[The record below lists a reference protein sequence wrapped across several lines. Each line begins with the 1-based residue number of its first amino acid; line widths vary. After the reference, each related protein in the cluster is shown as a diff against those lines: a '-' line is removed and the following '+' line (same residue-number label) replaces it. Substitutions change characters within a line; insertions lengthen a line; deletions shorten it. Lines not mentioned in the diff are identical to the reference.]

1 MRKFVVSGAAAAALF
16 VVGCA
21 SQSPAPGSAA
31 APAAQAAA
39 PANSWTARLASLKT
53 ELESSTKGTGVVI
66 EQTTD
71 NQLHLVIPNEL
82 SFDVGRANV
91 KRNLAQV
98 LDKAAEGLK
107 SATAASVR
115 VVGHTDNTGSEEG
128 NERLSVSR
136 ADSVRNHLV
145 GRGVSTTAITTDG
158 RGSRE
163 PLADN
168 STPAG
173 RAQNRRVEITIVPVT
188 EENVQKA
195 KQG

>member
-1 MRKFVVSGAAAAALF
+1 MRKFVVSGAAAAALLF
-16 VVGCA
+16 IAGCA
-21 SQSPAPGSAA
+21 SQSAPPPAP
-31 APAAQAAA
+31 APAVAPAA
-39 PANSWTARLASLKT
+39 PANSWTARLAALKT
-53 ELESSTKGTGVVI
+53 DLETSTKGTGVVI
-66 EQTTD
+66 EQTAD

-82 SFDVGRANV
+82 SFDTGRSNV

-98 LDKAAEGLK
+98 LDKVAEGLK

-115 VVGHTDNTGSEEG
+115 VVGHTDSTGSEEG

-145 GRGVSTTAITTDG
+145 SRGISTTVITTDG

-168 STPAG
+168 NTAAG
-173 RAQNRRVEITIVPVT
+173 RAQNRRVEIFVA
-188 EENVQKA
+188 EK
-195 KQG
+195 G

>member
-1 MRKFVVSGAAAAALF
+1 MRKFVVSGAAAAALLF
-16 VVGCA
+16 IAGCA
-21 SQSPAPGSAA
+21 SQSAPPPAP
-31 APAAQAAA
+31 APAVAPAA
-39 PANSWTARLASLKT
+39 PANSWTARLAALKT
-53 ELESSTKGTGVVI
+53 DLETSTKGTGVVI
-66 EQTTD
+66 EQTAD

-82 SFDVGRANV
+82 SFDTGRANV

-98 LDKAAEGLK
+98 LDKVAEGLK

-115 VVGHTDNTGSEEG
+115 VVGHTDSTGSEEG

-145 GRGVSTTAITTDG
+145 SRGVSTTVITTDG

-168 STPAG
+168 GTAAG
-173 RAQNRRVEITIVPVT
+173 RAQNRRVEIFVA
-188 EENVQKA
+188 EK
-195 KQG
+195 G

>member
-16 VVGCA
+16 VAGCA
-21 SQSPAPGSAA
+21 SQSPAPGSAT
-31 APAAQAAA
+31 APAAQSAA
-39 PANSWTARLASLKT
+39 PSNSWTARLASLKT
-53 ELESSTKGTGVVI
+53 ELENSTKGTGVVI
-66 EQTTD
+66 EQTAD

-98 LDKAAEGLK
+98 LDKVAEGLR

-145 GRGVSTTAITTDG
+145 ARGVSTTAITTDG

-168 STPAG
+168 DTPTG
-173 RAQNRRVEITIVPVT
+173 RAQNRRVEIFVA
-188 EENVQKA
+188 EKA
-195 KQG
+195 

>member
-1 MRKFVVSGAAAAALF
+1 MRKLLVSGAAAAAALMF
-16 VVGCA
+16 IAGCA
-21 SQSPAPGSAA
+21 SQSTPPPAP
-31 APAAQAAA
+31 APAAQPAA
-39 PANSWTARLASLKT
+39 PANSWTARLAALKT
-53 ELESSTKGTGVVI
+53 DLEASTKGTGVVI
-66 EQTTD
+66 EQTAD
-71 NQLHLVIPNEL
+71 NQLHVVIPNEL
-82 SFDVGRANV
+82 SFDTGRANV

-98 LDKAAEGLK
+98 LDKVAEGLK
-107 SATAASVR
+107 TATAASVR

-168 STPAG
+168 GTPAG
-173 RAQNRRVEITIVPVT
+173 RAQNRRVEIFVA
-188 EENVQKA
+188 EKA
-195 KQG
+195 

>member
-1 MRKFVVSGAAAAALF
+1 MRKFVVSSAAAAALLF
-16 VVGCA
+16 IAGCA
-21 SQSPAPGSAA
+21 SQSQPPAAA
-31 APAAQAAA
+31 APAAATAA
-39 PANSWTARLASLKT
+39 PANSWTARLAALKT
-53 ELESSTKGTGVVI
+53 DLETSTKGTGAVI
-66 EQTTD
+66 EQTAD
-71 NQLHLVIPNEL
+71 NQLHVVIPNEL
-82 SFDVGRANV
+82 SFDSGRANV

-98 LDKAAEGLK
+98 LDKVAEGLK

-145 GRGVSTTAITTDG
+145 SRGVSTTAITTDG

-168 STPAG
+168 GTVAG
-173 RAQNRRVEITIVPVT
+173 RAQNRRVEIFVA
-188 EENVQKA
+188 EKA
-195 KQG
+195 

>member
-1 MRKFVVSGAAAAALF
+1 MRKLVVSGAAAAALF
-16 VVGCA
+16 VAGCA
-21 SQSPAPGSAA
+21 SQQSATPGQTA
-31 APAAQAAA
+31 APAGGQAAAA
-39 PANSWTARLASLKT
+39 PANSWTARLEALKT
-53 ELESSTKGTGVVI
+53 ELEGATKGTGVVI

-71 NQLHLVIPNEL
+71 NQLHLVIPNEM

-98 LDKAAEGLK
+98 LDKVAEGLR
-107 SATAASVR
+107 SAAAASVR

-168 STPAG
+168 ATPAG
-173 RAQNRRVEITIVPVT
+173 RAQNRRVEIFVA
-188 EENVQKA
+188 EKS
-195 KQG
+195 

>member
-1 MRKFVVSGAAAAALF
+1 MSTKKREKFMRKFVVSGAAAAALF
-16 VVGCA
+16 VAGCA
-21 SQSPAPGSAA
+21 SQSPAPGSATP
-31 APAAQAAA
+31 PAAQSA
-39 PANSWTARLASLKT
+39 PSNSWTARLASLKT
-53 ELESSTKGTGVVI
+53 ELENSTKGTGVVI
-66 EQTTD
+66 EQTAD

-98 LDKAAEGLK
+98 LDKVAEGLR

-145 GRGVSTTAITTDG
+145 ARGVSTTAITTDG

-168 STPAG
+168 GTPAG
-173 RAQNRRVEITIVPVT
+173 RAQNRRVEIFVA
-188 EENVQKA
+188 EKA
-195 KQG
+195 

>member
-21 SQSPAPGSAA
+21 SQSPAPGSPA

-98 LDKAAEGLK
+98 LDKAAEGLR

-136 ADSVRNHLV
+136 ADSVR
-145 GRGVSTTAITTDG
+145 RGVSTTAITTDG

-173 RAQNRRVEITIVPVT
+173 RAQNRRVEIFVAEKV
-188 EENVQKA
+188 
-195 KQG
+195 

>member
-1 MRKFVVSGAAAAALF
+1 MRKFVASAAAAAALLF
-16 VVGCA
+16 IAGCA
-21 SQSPAPGSAA
+21 SQSTTAPAASA
-31 APAAQAAA
+31 APAVQPAA
-39 PANSWTARLASLKT
+39 PANSWTARLAGLKT
-53 ELESSTKGTGVVI
+53 DLEASTKGTGVVI

-71 NQLHLVIPNEL
+71 NQLHIVIPNEL

-98 LDKAAEGLK
+98 LDKVAEGLK
-107 SATAASVR
+107 TATAASVR

-163 PLADN
+163 PLVDN
-168 STPAG
+168 GTAAG
-173 RAQNRRVEITIVPVT
+173 RAQNRRVEIFVA
-188 EENVQKA
+188 EKA
-195 KQG
+195 

>member
-1 MRKFVVSGAAAAALF
+1 MRKFVVSGAAAAALLF
-16 VVGCA
+16 IAGCA
-21 SQSPAPGSAA
+21 SQSAPPPAP
-31 APAAQAAA
+31 APAAAAAA
-39 PANSWTARLASLKT
+39 PANSWTARLAALKT
-53 ELESSTKGTGVVI
+53 DLETSTKGTGVVI
-66 EQTTD
+66 EQTAD

-82 SFDVGRANV
+82 SFDTGRSNV

-98 LDKAAEGLK
+98 LDKVAEGLK

-115 VVGHTDNTGSEEG
+115 VVGHTDSTGSEEG

-145 GRGVSTTAITTDG
+145 SRGISTTVITTDG

-168 STPAG
+168 NTAAG
-173 RAQNRRVEITIVPVT
+173 RAQNRRVEIFVA
-188 EENVQKA
+188 EK
-195 KQG
+195 G

>member
-1 MRKFVVSGAAAAALF
+1 MRKFVVANAAAAAF
-16 VVGCA
+16 VLIAGCA
-21 SQSPAPGSAA
+21 SQSAPPPAAPAPAA
-31 APAAQAAA
+31 APAA
-39 PANSWTARLASLKT
+39 PANSWTARLAALKT
-53 ELESSTKGTGVVI
+53 DLETSTKGTGVVI
-66 EQTTD
+66 EQTAD
-71 NQLHLVIPNEL
+71 NQLHVVIPNEL
-82 SFDVGRANV
+82 SFDTGRANV

-98 LDKAAEGLK
+98 LDKVAEGLK

-145 GRGVSTTAITTDG
+145 ARGVSTTAITTDG

-168 STPAG
+168 GTAAG
-173 RAQNRRVEITIVPVT
+173 RAQNRRVEIFVA
-188 EENVQKA
+188 EKA
-195 KQG
+195 

>member
-16 VVGCA
+16 IAGCA
-21 SQSPAPGSAA
+21 SQQSATPSQGA
-31 APAAQAAA
+31 APAGGQAAAAA
-39 PANSWTARLASLKT
+39 PANSWTARLEALKT
-53 ELESSTKGTGVVI
+53 ELEGSTKGTGVVI
-66 EQTTD
+66 EQTSD
-71 NQLHLVIPNEL
+71 NQLHLVIPNEM

-98 LDKAAEGLK
+98 LDKVAEGLR

-145 GRGVSTTAITTDG
+145 ARGVSTTVVTTDG

-163 PLADN
+163 PIADN
-168 STPAG
+168 ATPAG
-173 RAQNRRVEITIVPVT
+173 RAQNRRVEIFVA
-188 EENVQKA
+188 EKS
-195 KQG
+195 

>member
-1 MRKFVVSGAAAAALF
+1 MRKFVVSSAAAAALLF
-16 VVGCA
+16 IAGCA
-21 SQSPAPGSAA
+21 SQSAPPPAPAPAA
-31 APAAQAAA
+31 APAAA
-39 PANSWTARLASLKT
+39 PANSWTARLATLKSD
-53 ELESSTKGTGVVI
+53 LETSTKGTGVVI
-66 EQTTD
+66 EQTAD
-71 NQLHLVIPNEL
+71 NQLHLVIPNEM
-82 SFDVGRANV
+82 SFDTGRANV

-98 LDKAAEGLK
+98 LDKVAEGLK

-145 GRGVSTTAITTDG
+145 SRGVSTTAITTDG

-168 STPAG
+168 GTAAG
-173 RAQNRRVEITIVPVT
+173 RAQNRRVEIFVS
-188 EENVQKA
+188 EK
-195 KQG
+195 G

>member
-1 MRKFVVSGAAAAALF
+1 MRKFVVSSAAAAALLF
-16 VVGCA
+16 IAGCA
-21 SQSPAPGSAA
+21 SQSPPPA
-31 APAAQAAA
+31 APAAATAA
-39 PANSWTARLASLKT
+39 PANSWTARLAALKT
-53 ELESSTKGTGVVI
+53 DLETSTKGTGVVI
-66 EQTTD
+66 EQTAD
-71 NQLHLVIPNEL
+71 NQLHVVIPNEL
-82 SFDVGRANV
+82 SFDTGRANV

-98 LDKAAEGLK
+98 LDKVAEGLK

-168 STPAG
+168 GTVAG
-173 RAQNRRVEITIVPVT
+173 RAQNRRVEIFVA
-188 EENVQKA
+188 EKA
-195 KQG
+195 

>member
-1 MRKFVVSGAAAAALF
+1 MRKLLVSGAAAAAALMF
-16 VVGCA
+16 IAGCA
-21 SQSPAPGSAA
+21 SQSAPPP
-31 APAAQAAA
+31 APAAAAQPAA
-39 PANSWTARLASLKT
+39 PANSWTARLAALKT
-53 ELESSTKGTGVVI
+53 DLEASTKGTGVVI
-66 EQTTD
+66 EQTAD

-82 SFDVGRANV
+82 SFDTGRANV

-98 LDKAAEGLK
+98 LDKVAEGLK
-107 SATAASVR
+107 TATAASVR
-115 VVGHTDNTGSEEG
+115 VVGHTDATGSEEG

-168 STPAG
+168 GTAAG
-173 RAQNRRVEITIVPVT
+173 RAQNRRVEIYVA
-188 EENVQKA
+188 EKA
-195 KQG
+195 

>member
-1 MRKFVVSGAAAAALF
+1 MRKFVVSGAAAAALLF
-16 VVGCA
+16 IAGCA
-21 SQSPAPGSAA
+21 SQSAPPPAP
-31 APAAQAAA
+31 APAAAAAA
-39 PANSWTARLASLKT
+39 PANSWTARLAALKT
-53 ELESSTKGTGVVI
+53 DLETSTKGTGVVI
-66 EQTTD
+66 EQTAD

-82 SFDVGRANV
+82 SFDTGRANV

-98 LDKAAEGLK
+98 LDKVAEGLK

-115 VVGHTDNTGSEEG
+115 VVGHTDSTGSEEG

-145 GRGVSTTAITTDG
+145 SRGVSTTVITTDG

-168 STPAG
+168 GTAAG
-173 RAQNRRVEITIVPVT
+173 RAQNRRVEIFVA
-188 EENVQKA
+188 EK
-195 KQG
+195 G

>member
-1 MRKFVVSGAAAAALF
+1 MRKFVVASAAAAALLF
-16 VVGCA
+16 IAGCA
-21 SQSPAPGSAA
+21 SQSPPPAAA
-31 APAAQAAA
+31 APAAATAA
-39 PANSWTARLASLKT
+39 PANSWTARLAALKT
-53 ELESSTKGTGVVI
+53 DLETSTKGTGVVI
-66 EQTTD
+66 EQTAD
-71 NQLHLVIPNEL
+71 NQLHVVIPNEL
-82 SFDVGRANV
+82 SFDTGRANV

-98 LDKAAEGLK
+98 LDKVAEGLK
-107 SATAASVR
+107 SATAACVR

-168 STPAG
+168 GTLAG
-173 RAQNRRVEITIVPVT
+173 RAQNRRVEIFVA
-188 EENVQKA
+188 EKA
-195 KQG
+195 

>member
-1 MRKFVVSGAAAAALF
+1 MRKFVVAGAAMAALVF
-16 VVGCA
+16 VAGCA
-21 SQSPAPGSAA
+21 SQSPPPAA
-31 APAAQAAA
+31 AEPAPPVAAA
-39 PANSWTARLASLKT
+39 PANSWTARLAALKT
-53 ELESSTKGTGVVI
+53 DLEASTKGTGAVI
-66 EQTTD
+66 EQTAD
-71 NQLHLVIPNEL
+71 NQLHVVIPNEL
-82 SFDVGRANV
+82 SFDTGRANV

-98 LDKAAEGLK
+98 LDKVASGLK

-115 VVGHTDNTGSEEG
+115 VVGHTDSTGSEEG

-168 STPAG
+168 ATAAG
-173 RAQNRRVEITIVPVT
+173 RAQNRRVEIFVA
-188 EENVQKA
+188 EKA
-195 KQG
+195 

>member
-1 MRKFVVSGAAAAALF
+1 MRKFVVSSAAAAALLF
-16 VVGCA
+16 IAGCA
-21 SQSPAPGSAA
+21 SQSAPPPAPAPAA
-31 APAAQAAA
+31 APAAA
-39 PANSWTARLASLKT
+39 PANSWTARLATLKSD
-53 ELESSTKGTGVVI
+53 LETSTKGTGVVI
-66 EQTTD
+66 EQTAD
-71 NQLHLVIPNEL
+71 NQLHVVIPNEL
-82 SFDVGRANV
+82 SFDTGRANV

-98 LDKAAEGLK
+98 LDKVAEGLK

-145 GRGVSTTAITTDG
+145 ARGVSTTAITTDG

-168 STPAG
+168 GTAAG
-173 RAQNRRVEITIVPVT
+173 RAQNRRVEIFVA
-188 EENVQKA
+188 EKA
-195 KQG
+195 

>member
-1 MRKFVVSGAAAAALF
+1 MRKFVVASAAAAALLF
-16 VVGCA
+16 IAGCA
-21 SQSPAPGSAA
+21 SQSPPPAAA
-31 APAAQAAA
+31 APAAATAA
-39 PANSWTARLASLKT
+39 PANSWTARLAALKT
-53 ELESSTKGTGVVI
+53 DLETSTKGTGVVI
-66 EQTTD
+66 EQTAD
-71 NQLHLVIPNEL
+71 NQLHVVIPNEL
-82 SFDVGRANV
+82 SFDSNRANV

-98 LDKAAEGLK
+98 LDKVAEGLK

-115 VVGHTDNTGSEEG
+115 VVGHTDTTGTEEG

-168 STPAG
+168 GTLAG
-173 RAQNRRVEITIVPVT
+173 RAQNRRVEIFVA
-188 EENVQKA
+188 EKA
-195 KQG
+195 